1 VPYAPWVFAILRELR
16 TGEPSLAYD
25 EAFKPMPDG
34 LSDWGIVDDFLDGAT
49 AAHVEWLDPWFVHP
63 YRRKPKGALI
73 RCSHADGSESLWTGV
88 QIEDHLPP
96 FPNPTWGEVISW
108 TLTSMTTLGRE
119 IATIRRSP
127 RGPVNPIDVDLD
139 ETGSVRQENNDMTP
153 GERPPEEGVELNAYE
168 SKSGDDGSIVAA
180 SNQSIGEPGPDSSP
194 GRYYSEWVY
203 EILGHLEH
211 DGCELSAEDASSP
224 FPGSLDWSYIR
235 AFIDAA
241 VDANIERLDPW
252 FIYPDYEDLRTAV
265 VWRSDDEG
273 SGALWTGVSI
283 DQLVPH
289 DSISEPSH
297 TWGAVIESS
306 LENLASLSSE
316 PDVAY
321 VTAGEVSSGHSEK
334 VHSEDAVRALID
346 EAIQSTYDRG
356 RESGGPNVRRNNDL
370 EHAFRELSGEDSN
383 SKYVD
388 FLVAYRR
395 SAASLTGQLRLARMA
410 RSLVV
415 GSVVGAFLVAGG
427 GAVSNAV
434 AWGWFDMLPY
444 NLAGGVVLA
453 LFLGVFVI
461 GRRMNAGHPEG
472 ESPKSVAA
480 LQLELDLLEERRV
493 LLAAA
498 GSRSAR
504 DRQYSYRETI
514 PQEIERLRRETRR
527 YRRVH
532 NFFQWSLF
540 VASVTM
546 SVTAAIYD
554 LPQPGKAILIGLGAF
569 VSFITAVTG
578 YFKYRERAFNLQQ
591 TADAIEQHVTAFDLA
606 IAPYNQADETVNLER
621 LAENVETLRVEQRKR
636 EQQLEQPHQGQQ
648 EVI

>member
-1 VPYAPWVFAILRELR
+1 M
-16 TGEPSLAYD
+16 GEPA
-25 EAFKPMPDG
+25 
-34 LSDWGIVDDFLDGAT
+34 
-49 AAHVEWLDPWFVHP
+49 
-63 YRRKPKGALI
+63 
-73 RCSHADGSESLWTGV
+73 
-88 QIEDHLPP
+88 
-96 FPNPTWGEVISW
+96 
-108 TLTSMTTLGRE
+108 
-119 IATIRRSP
+119 
-127 RGPVNPIDVDLD
+127 
-139 ETGSVRQENNDMTP
+139 
-153 GERPPEEGVELNAYE
+153 
-168 SKSGDDGSIVAA
+168 
-180 SNQSIGEPGPDSSP
+180 PDSNH
-194 GRYYSEWVY
+194 YSEWVY
-203 EILGHLEH
+203 EILEQLEH
-211 DGCELSAEDASSP
+211 DGRELNAEDASSP

-241 VDANIERLDPW
+241 VDANIERLTPW
-252 FIYPDYEDLRTAV
+252 FIYPDFEDLRRAV
-265 VWRSDDEG
+265 VWRSDDDG

-283 DQLVPH
+283 DQLLPH
-289 DSISEPSH
+289 DSIPDPPY

-306 LENLASLSSE
+306 LENLASLPDE
-316 PDVAY
+316 PEVEY
-321 VTAGEVSSGHSEK
+321 VRAGENPSGDSEM

-346 EAIQSTYDRG
+346 EAIQSAYDRG
-356 RESGGPNVRRNNDL
+356 RESDLNVRRENDL
-370 EHAFRELSGEDSN
+370 DHTFRELSGEDSN
-383 SKYVD
+383 SKYVNL
-388 FLVAYRR
+388 LVAYRR
-395 SAASLTGQLRLARMA
+395 SAASLTSQLRIARMA

-415 GSVVGAFLVAGG
+415 GSVLGAFLVAAG

-434 AWGWFDMLPY
+434 TWGSFDMLPY
-444 NLAGGVVLA
+444 NLAGGVLLA
-453 LFLGVFVI
+453 LLLVVFVI
-461 GRRMNAGHPEG
+461 GRRMNTGHPEG

-493 LLAAA
+493 LEAAA

-514 PQEIERLRRETRR
+514 PQEIERLRRETLR

-554 LPQPGKAILIGLGAF
+554 PPQPGKAILIGLGAF
-569 VSFITAVTG
+569 VSFTTAVTG

-591 TADAIEQHVTAFDLA
+591 TADAIEQHVTAYDLA